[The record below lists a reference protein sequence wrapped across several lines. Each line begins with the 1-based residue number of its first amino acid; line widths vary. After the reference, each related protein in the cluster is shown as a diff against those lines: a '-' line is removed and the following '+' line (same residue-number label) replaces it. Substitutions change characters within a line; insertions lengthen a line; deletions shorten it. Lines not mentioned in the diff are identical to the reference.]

1 MTPLVRRIIG
11 EHRALIA
18 TLAIALLVNLLLYV
32 LVVRPL
38 ALKSSGAADRA
49 AAAAT
54 SKNAAQRELAQA
66 NALVTGK
73 AQADEQL
80 DAFYKHVLPSDMTAA
95 RRMTY
100 ASLPALARKA
110 GVRYD
115 ARTTTV
121 DTVDRNKRLEKMG
134 IRMVLQGDYEGLRQ
148 FIYALETGPEFV
160 VIDAVTLVEGT
171 GDTTLH
177 LTVDLS
183 TYYRLPP
190 NAS

>member
-1 MTPLVRRIIG
+1 MTPLLRRIIA
-11 EHRALIA
+11 EHRGLF
-18 TLAIALLVNLLLYV
+18 AIVGLALLANVLAYV

-49 AAAAT
+49 AAATA
-54 SKNAAQRELAQA
+54 SRSAAERELGQA
-66 NALVTGK
+66 DALVKGK
-73 AQADEQL
+73 AQADQQL
-80 DAFYKHVLPSDMTAA
+80 DAFYKNVLPSNMTAA

-100 ASLPALARKA
+100 ASLPTLARKA
-110 GVRYD
+110 GVHYD

-121 DTVDRNKRLEKMG
+121 EAVDRDGRLEKMG
-134 IRMVLQGDYEGLRQ
+134 IRMVLQGDYDGLRQ

-160 VIDAVTLVEGT
+160 VIDAVTLVEGQ
-171 GDTTLH
+171 GDEPLH